1 MGLIL
6 LPERNGTAI
15 LDGLIQ
21 QVQQEQ
27 QNCVSP
33 SHFLTPVPCTRQFF
47 GFPPEQQFPPQ
58 LQLHKPLESSSL
70 KSADERGGGTN
81 GAPESKLWLLGRRR
95 PYASGY
101 SSSSIGDVMLGVSK
115 HVTPPLID
123 EGEADELSW
132 CLEIN
137 ATAVEFLRLKTCLGK
152 FSLSLE
158 QM

>member
-1 MGLIL
+1 MVQILGLML

-15 LDGLIQ
+15 LDGCIQ

-33 SHFLTPVPCTRQFF
+33 SHFFTPAPCTRQFF
-47 GFPPEQQFPPQ
+47 WLPAQQQFPPQ

-81 GAPESKLWLLGRRR
+81 GAPESKLWLLGRRK

-101 SSSSIGDVMLGVSK
+101 SSSSIGDVMSGVSK
-115 HVTPPLID
+115 HTTPPLTD
-123 EGEADELSW
+123 EGEPDKLSW

-137 ATAVEFLRLKTCLGK
+137 AAAVGFLMFKTG
-152 FSLSLE
+152 
-158 QM
+158 